1 MTQELAVQHDL
12 GAAEIMERVIA
23 VGDLSKLQPAE
34 RVAYYVKT
42 CESLGLNPLTKPFEY
57 INLNNKLTLY
67 ARKDAT
73 DQLRRRYNIS
83 IDKPSIDYID
93 DYIVVTVLARDGT
106 GRTDS
111 DIGVVSRKDM
121 RGDFGNAL
129 MKAVTKAKRRVTLSI
144 CGLGMLDETEIET
157 IPDAAPTMVND
168 AGEIVEPA
176 KPRKATPRPAPP
188 VNLAHVKGATTD
200 VDQRFNSNGK
210 PQLVFKIDGTQVLAS
225 EELAETWFDLEGG
238 EHVAVTGEWKMSPS
252 GVRFIA
258 ASHIERMATQAAQ
271 PAEEALFD
279 VAV

>member
-57 INLNNKLTLY
+57 IQLNGKLTLY

-73 DQLRRRYNIS
+73 DQLRRRYGIS

-129 MKAVTKAKRRVTLSI
+129 MKAITKAKRRVTLSI

-176 KPRKATPRPAPP
+176 KPRKAAPR
-188 VNLAHVKGATTD
+188 LAHVEGIAD
-200 VDQRFNSNGK
+200 YVDQRYASNGK
-210 PQLVFKIDGTQVLAS
+210 PQLVFKIDSTQVLANGP
-225 EELAETWFDLEGG
+225 LAETWFDLEGG
-238 EHVAVTGEWKMSPS
+238 ESLAVTGEWKMSPS

-258 ASHIERMATQAAQ
+258 ASHIERMAAQ